1 MFQDELEDDSF
12 IFKDEAESNH
22 DIEIEIKKADVSPNN
37 LTVGEDPAIDTKK
50 YQKKGDPLN
59 STTQFNF
66 KNMMTSE
73 SKNRPPKSEPK
84 TMKKVES

>member
-50 YQKKGDPLN
+50 YQKKG
-59 STTQFNF
+59 
-66 KNMMTSE
+66 
-73 SKNRPPKSEPK
+73 
-84 TMKKVES
+84 